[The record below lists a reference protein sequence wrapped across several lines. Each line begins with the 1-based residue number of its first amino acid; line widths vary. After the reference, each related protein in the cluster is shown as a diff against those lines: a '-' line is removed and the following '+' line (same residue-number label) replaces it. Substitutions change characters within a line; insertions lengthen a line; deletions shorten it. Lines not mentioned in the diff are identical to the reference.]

1 MTTFEST
8 STTQANPYTSKLS
21 ISSVGMSLGL
31 FLAITFTFCVAFD
44 LLFPAYAMNS
54 SWGALLPGFE
64 WLSLASFII
73 GLIQTFLYGWYIAI
87 VFVPI
92 YNWFSR

>member
-1 MTTFEST
+1 MTASEIT
-8 STTQANPYTSKLS
+8 TTQTNPYASRLS

-31 FLAITFTFCVAFD
+31 FLAITFTLCVAFD
-44 LLFPAYAMNS
+44 LAFPAYAMNA
-54 SWGALLPGFE
+54 SWSMFLPGFE
-64 WLSLASFII
+64 WISIGSFVI
-73 GLIQTFLYGWYIAI
+73 GFTETFLYGWYVAI